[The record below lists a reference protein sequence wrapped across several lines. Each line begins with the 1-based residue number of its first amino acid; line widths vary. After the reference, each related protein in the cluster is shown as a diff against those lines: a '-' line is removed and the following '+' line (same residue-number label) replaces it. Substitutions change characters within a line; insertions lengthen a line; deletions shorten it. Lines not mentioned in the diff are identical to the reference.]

1 MFKNEKLNKEIADIL
16 ENLVI
21 VICLLLKFNF
31 DNLKYWF
38 YMYTICNLIIYNE

>member
-31 DNLKYWF
+31 DNLKY
-38 YMYTICNLIIYNE
+38 